1 MISMLKSA
9 GIRGIE
15 GYVVEVETDLQNGL
29 PAFNIVGLAERTV
42 KESKERI
49 RSAIKNSKFP
59 FPDRRITVN
68 LAPADIKKEG
78 SYFDLPIAVSLLK
91 SLGIVKNFS
100 DDYIFVGELALD
112 GKVRGVNGILAIVSS
127 IYEKGE
133 RKIILPYSNRKEASV
148 VQGMKVYPVK
158 DLREVVE
165 FLSGI
170 KEIKPYENRDQV
182 EENFEYDFGFE
193 DVKGLLLQKRALEIA
208 ASGGHNVLM
217 IGPPGTGKT
226 MLAKRFVTILPQ
238 MTDEESLE
246 TTKIY
251 SIRGL
256 LKDNEG
262 IIKERPFRSPHHT
275 ISDVALIGGGQD
287 SHPGEVSLAH
297 NGVLFLD
304 EFPEFSK
311 NIIESLRQ
319 PLEDGYVTV
328 SRAQNTFVYP
338 SRFTLIA
345 AMNPCRCGYYSDPN
359 HICKCTPFD
368 IQKYLSKISG
378 PILDRIDIHIEVPRI
393 DFLNESDGEEVER
406 SKDIR
411 KRVQNVVYK
420 QEERYKD
427 LKNIRRNGHLTSKY
441 LKIFCKLDSDSK
453 LLLETAIK
461 HYSFSPRSITKI
473 IKIARTIADL
483 AGEENIK
490 DEHISEAIQYR
501 ILDNKYFYNL

>member
-1 MISMLKSA
+1 MISILKSA
-9 GIRGIE
+9 GIKGLE
-15 GYVVEVETDLQNGL
+15 GYIVEVETDVQNGL

-49 RSAIKNSKFP
+49 RSAIKNSNFP

-91 SLGIVKNFS
+91 SLGIVKDFS
-100 DDYIFVGELALD
+100 DDFIFIGELALD

-133 RKIILPYSNRKEASV
+133 RKLVIPYANRREASV
-148 VQGMKVYPVK
+148 VKGMEIYPVK
-158 DLREVVE
+158 DLREVVD
-165 FLSGI
+165 FLSGLKKI
-170 KEIKPYENRDQV
+170 KKFENKNTV
-182 EENFEYDFGFE
+182 KKAFEYDFGFE
-193 DVKGLLLQKRALEIA
+193 DVKGLTLQKRALEIA
-208 ASGGHNVLM
+208 ASGGHNLLM

-226 MLAKRFVTILPQ
+226 MLAKRFVTILPE

-256 LKDNEG
+256 LKDSQG
-262 IIKERPFRSPHHT
+262 IVKERPFRSPHHT

-328 SRAQNTFVYP
+328 SRAQNTFIYP

-359 HICKCTPFD
+359 HICKCTPYD

-393 DFLNESDGEEVER
+393 DFLNETMEDNVE
-406 SKDIR
+406 SSNDIR
-411 KRVQNVVYK
+411 KRVQNVANI
-420 QEERYKD
+420 QEDRYREVR
-427 LKNIRRNGHLTSKY
+427 NIRRNGHLSSKY
-441 LKIFCKLDSDSK
+441 LKVFCKLDSSSK
-453 LLLETAIK
+453 LLLQTAIK

-473 IKIARTIADL
+473 IKVARTIADM

-501 ILDNKYFYNL
+501 ILDNKFFYNL

>member
-1 MISMLKSA
+1 MISILKSA
-9 GIRGIE
+9 GIKGLE
-15 GYVVEVETDLQNGL
+15 GYIVEVETDVQNGL

-49 RSAIKNSKFP
+49 RSAIKNSNFP

-91 SLGIVKNFS
+91 SLGIVKDFT
-100 DDYIFVGELALD
+100 DDFIFIGELALD

-133 RKIILPYSNRKEASV
+133 RKLVIPYANRREASV
-148 VQGMKVYPVK
+148 VKGMEIYPVK
-158 DLREVVE
+158 DLREVVD
-165 FLSGI
+165 FLSGLKKI
-170 KEIKPYENRDQV
+170 KKFENKNTV
-182 EENFEYDFGFE
+182 KKAFEYDFGFE
-193 DVKGLLLQKRALEIA
+193 DVKGLTLQKRALEIA
-208 ASGGHNVLM
+208 ASGGHNLLM

-226 MLAKRFVTILPQ
+226 MLAKRFVTILPE

-256 LKDNEG
+256 LKDSQG
-262 IIKERPFRSPHHT
+262 IVKERPFRSPHHT

-328 SRAQNTFVYP
+328 SRAQNTFIYP

-359 HICKCTPFD
+359 HICKCTPYD

-393 DFLNESDGEEVER
+393 DFLNETMEDNVE
-406 SKDIR
+406 SSNDIR
-411 KRVQNVVYK
+411 KRVQNVANI
-420 QEERYKD
+420 QEDRYREVR
-427 LKNIRRNGHLTSKY
+427 NIRRNGHLSSKY
-441 LKIFCKLDSDSK
+441 LKVFCKLDSSSK
-453 LLLETAIK
+453 LLLQTAIK

-473 IKIARTIADL
+473 IKVARTIADM

-501 ILDNKYFYNL
+501 ILDNKFFYNL

>member
-1 MISMLKSA
+1 MISILKSA
-9 GIRGIE
+9 GIKGLE
-15 GYVVEVETDLQNGL
+15 GYIVEVETDVQNGL

-49 RSAIKNSKFP
+49 RSAIKNSNFP

-91 SLGIVKNFS
+91 SLGIVKDFS
-100 DDYIFVGELALD
+100 DDFIFIGELALD

-127 IYEKGE
+127 IFEKGE
-133 RKIILPYSNRKEASV
+133 RKLVIPYANRREASV
-148 VQGMKVYPVK
+148 VKGMEIYPVK
-158 DLREVVE
+158 DLKEVVD
-165 FLSGI
+165 FLSGLKKI
-170 KEIKPYENRDQV
+170 KKFENKNTV
-182 EENFEYDFGFE
+182 KKAFEYDFGFE
-193 DVKGLLLQKRALEIA
+193 DVKGLTLQKRALEIA
-208 ASGGHNVLM
+208 ASGGHNLLM

-226 MLAKRFVTILPQ
+226 MLAKRFVTILPE

-256 LKDNEG
+256 LKDSEG
-262 IIKERPFRSPHHT
+262 IVKERPFRSPHHT

-328 SRAQNTFVYP
+328 SRAQNTFIYP

-359 HICKCTPFD
+359 HICKCTPYD

-393 DFLNESDGEEVER
+393 DFLNETMEDNVE
-406 SKDIR
+406 SSNDIR
-411 KRVQNVVYK
+411 KRVQNVANI
-420 QEERYKD
+420 QEDRYREVR
-427 LKNIRRNGHLTSKY
+427 NIRRNGHLSSKY
-441 LKIFCKLDSDSK
+441 LKVFCKLDSSSK
-453 LLLETAIK
+453 LLLQTAIK

-473 IKIARTIADL
+473 IKVARTIADM

-501 ILDNKYFYNL
+501 ILDNKFFYNL